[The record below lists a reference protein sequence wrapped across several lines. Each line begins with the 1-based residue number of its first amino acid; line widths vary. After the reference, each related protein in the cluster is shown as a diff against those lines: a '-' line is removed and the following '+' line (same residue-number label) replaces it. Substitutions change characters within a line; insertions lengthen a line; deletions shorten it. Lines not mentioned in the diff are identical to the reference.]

1 MAMGQ
6 CGGLSARVHTS
17 PHMSCSCLTASLSA
31 TAMSSSLL
39 RSQRHF
45 LPLKSTTCCGRPHY
59 RPRQNDDSLSPRL
72 FPLSPVEPFPSCLCH
87 VEWISCKVIGVDW
100 PEPVVNR
107 RRPQASVI
115 VFQGNDCSLPIA
127 EALSRQLSARGILV
141 KDGPLSM
148 AVLKDGH

>member
-1 MAMGQ
+1 MGQ
-6 CGGLSARVHTS
+6 RGGLSARVHTP
-17 PHMSCSCLTASLSA
+17 PHMSCSCLTASLST

-59 RPRQNDDSLSPRL
+59 RPCQNDDSLSPRL
-72 FPLSPVEPFPSCLCH
+72 LPLSPVEPFPSCLCH
-87 VEWISCKVIGVDW
+87 LEWISCKAIGVDW

-115 VFQGNDCSLPIA
+115 VFQGNDCSFGYC
-127 EALSRQLSARGILV
+127 RSAFETTVGEGTLV
-141 KDGPLSM
+141 KDGPLST
-148 AVLKDGH
+148 AVSKDGH